1 VGNGYIMDKMIVKKS
16 PALRGEVT
24 VSGSKNS
31 ALPIL
36 FSTLLADGDHY
47 FENIPRLIDID
58 STALLLGS
66 LGAELSWKQNKVK
79 VSVKPAKEFEANYD
93 VVRKMRASILC
104 LGPLL
109 TRYGE
114 ANVSMPGGCA
124 IGTRPINLH
133 LEGLKE
139 MGAEIKTEKGYV
151 IGKCKRLHGATIL
164 FDSPTVGGTENIM
177 MAASLAEGVTII
189 ENAAKEPEIVDLA
202 NYLNAMG
209 AKIDGAGSSIVRIEG
224 VDSLSPAEH
233 RVIPDRIEAGT
244 LLMAGAITGGEIL
257 VKNCVIDHIEALL
270 VKLEESG
277 FTITREGTQVGVQS
291 PPSWRGVDVT
301 TAPFPAFATDLQAQ
315 FMAVM
320 TQAEGT
326 SVITESIFEN
336 RFMHVQELVRLGAN
350 ITPKTRVTVVRGTPG
365 KIEGAPVMATDL
377 RASACLI
384 LVGLVASG
392 ETTISRIY
400 HLDRGYENLEEK
412 LSSLG
417 ALVHRVK

>member
-1 VGNGYIMDKMIVKKS
+1 MDKMVVKKS
-16 PALRGEVT
+16 PALKGEVT
-24 VSGSKNS
+24 AGGSKNS

-47 FENIPRLIDID
+47 FENVPRLMDID
-58 STALLLGS
+58 STAALLGS
-66 LGAELSWKQNKVK
+66 LGAELSREQDRVK
-79 VSVKPAKEFEANYD
+79 VSVMPTSNREAHYD
-93 VVRKMRASILC
+93 FVRKMRASILC

-109 TRYGE
+109 ARYGE
-114 ANVSMPGGCA
+114 ATVSLPGGCA

-139 MGAEIKTEKGYV
+139 MGAEIHTEKGYV
-151 IGKCKRLHGATIL
+151 IGKCKKLQGTTIL

-177 MAASLAEGVTII
+177 MAATLAEGTTVI

-209 AKIDGAGSSIVRIEG
+209 AKVSGAGSSILRIEG
-224 VDSLSPAEH
+224 VEKLSPAEH

-244 LLMAGAITGGEIL
+244 LLMAGAITGGEVL
-257 VKNCVIDHIEALL
+257 VKDCVVEHLEALL
-270 VKLEESG
+270 LKLEESG
-277 FTITREGTQVGVQS
+277 FNISRDGTQVGIQS
-291 PPSWRGVDVT
+291 PSSWRGVDLT

-326 SVITESIFEN
+326 SVITESVFEN
-336 RFMHVQELVRLGAN
+336 RFMHVQELVRLGAD
-350 ITPKTRVTVVRGTPG
+350 ITPKTRVAVVRGTPG
-365 KIEGAPVMATDL
+365 KLEGAPVMATDL
-377 RASACLI
+377 RASACLV

-392 ETTISRIY
+392 ETTVNRIY
-400 HLDRGYENLEEK
+400 HLDRGYEKLEEK

-417 ALVHRVK
+417 ALISRTN